1 MSTHAAA
8 LLPWLLLAVPLAAA
22 LSARVA
28 RTARGM
34 LWAVV
39 AGSAGTCVLA
49 AAAVVLVRMQG
60 PSQSAGGWFLLDA
73 LAAYHLAVMG
83 VVLLMSSVFALDYFV
98 EELER
103 GRLGLPAIRLFST
116 LWSASAAA
124 MALVLVSNSVGLM
137 WVGLEATTLLT
148 AFLICLHRD
157 AGSLEATWK
166 YILICSVGIALAFM
180 GTILVAAAAP
190 AGGLAG
196 AGPLSW
202 TRLRALGPSLDPAM
216 VRLGFV
222 FLLVGYGTK
231 AGLAPM
237 HTWLPDAHSQAPAP
251 VSAFFSG
258 FMINTGVYCLMRYLA
273 ICAVVPGAGPWARGL
288 LVVIGLVSL
297 VTAAAFILF
306 QRDLKRLLAYH
317 SVENIGIIGLGF
329 GLGVIAQAGGY
340 PVAAVLGYAGGLLH
354 VANHA
359 TFKGLL
365 FLDTGCV
372 VHATGTRN
380 IEKLGGL
387 LKRMPGT
394 GFTFLVGAVAIS
406 GLPPLNGFVSEFLI
420 LLAAFGLVAGGHSGA
435 VVAGIAC
442 IAGLA
447 MIGTLATA
455 CFAKAFGIV
464 FLGEPRSEAVRHG
477 HEPGLAMRL
486 PSMILAAV
494 CIGIGLGAPWVV
506 GWMAIPVGAFTA
518 GSGLPVADALG
529 EALGPLAM
537 VAWAGAMVLAVA
549 AFLAVARRRLLARR
563 IVAEAGTWDCGYAAP
578 TARMQ
583 YTASSFAA
591 PLVSYFNVVLG
602 TRRKQGAVRGYFPRH
617 GAFGTRVPDL
627 FATRLLGP
635 VFRGVSGLLGRL
647 RGLQAG
653 RAQLYVAYVAAMLI
667 ALLLWEGHR

>member
-288 LVVIGLVSL
+288 LVFIGLVSL

-317 SVENIGIIGLGF
+317 SVEHMGIIVL
-329 GLGVIAQAGGY
+329 GLGV
-340 PVAAVLGYAGGLLH
+340 GGLGTFGAMWH
-354 VANHA
+354 VLNHSVCKTLGFCSA
-359 TFKGLL
+359 GRMGQIFGTHDMDRMRGTLRSVPVWGAGLWVSFLALLGVAPFAL
-365 FLDTGCV
+365 F
-372 VHATGTRN
+372 
-380 IEKLGGL
+380 
-387 LKRMPGT
+387 M
-394 GFTFLVGAVAIS
+394 
-406 GLPPLNGFVSEFLI
+406 SEFTI
-420 LLAAFGLVAGGHSGA
+420 VRGALAGRAFWA
-435 VVAGIAC
+435 
-442 IAGLA
+442 AGL
-447 MIGTLATA
+447 
-455 CFAKAFGIV
+455 F
-464 FLGEPRSEAVRHG
+464 
-477 HEPGLAMRL
+477 
-486 PSMILAAV
+486 LAAV
-494 CIGIGLGAPWVV
+494 AVV
-506 GWMAIPVGAFTA
+506 FVGAARHAIEMAFGQPAETGTVAPA
-518 GSGLPVADALG
+518 GARAKLIVWSTIAFLLVLGLWLPSPLARLIADA
-529 EALGPLAM
+529 AR
-537 VAWAGAMVLAVA
+537 VL
-549 AFLAVARRRLLARR
+549 
-563 IVAEAGTWDCGYAAP
+563 
-578 TARMQ
+578 
-583 YTASSFAA
+583 
-591 PLVSYFNVVLG
+591 
-602 TRRKQGAVRGYFPRH
+602 
-617 GAFGTRVPDL
+617 
-627 FATRLLGP
+627 
-635 VFRGVSGLLGRL
+635 
-647 RGLQAG
+647 
-653 RAQLYVAYVAAMLI
+653 
-667 ALLLWEGHR
+667 EGS